1 MVGWVSLIFDQRKKT
16 SFFGKMARLG
26 QGLGKSLLIL
36 RICVLGSASH
46 LFLYWVVQGGGSCRL
61 KKRASQKKKLVQ
73 SMKKLMLMTFEK
85 T

>member
-1 MVGWVSLIFDQRKKT
+1 MVGWVSLIFDQRNKT

-26 QGLGKSLLIL
+26 QGIGKSLLIL

-46 LFLYWVVQGGGSCRL
+46 LFLYWVVQGGVL
-61 KKRASQKKKLVQ
+61 QIKETSQPKKKLVQ